1 MLFLY
6 IALCILLFEAVIS
19 FLGMLLGWIY
29 NMFNNHKQR
38 LNILSSEFVDLKHQQ
53 KGISKQEEFAKYS
66 KVQRKLNKIEM
77 EMKKLK
83 SNKSTFIMT
92 WKLKASIGLYV
103 LYVACIFSLMLFK
116 RYEPV
121 VNISNI
127 WMPKEVKSILSY
139 PTTKSNVIGL
149 PIWILICRQFSRAF
163 LH

>member
-6 IALCILLFEAVIS
+6 IAVCILLFEACIS
-19 FLGMLLGWIY
+19 LLGALLDWTY
-29 NMFNNHKQR
+29 NMFSNHKQR
-38 LNILSSEFVDLKHQQ
+38 LHTLSAEYLDLKHQQ
-53 KGISKQEEFAKYS
+53 KSISMQDEFAKYS
-66 KVQRKLNKIEM
+66 KIQRKLNKIEM

-83 SNKSTFIMT
+83 SDKNAFVMT

-103 LYVACIFSLMLFK
+103 LYVACIFGLVLFK

-127 WMPKEVKSILSY
+127 WMPKQVKSILSY
-139 PTTKSNVIGL
+139 PTNKSNVIGL
-149 PIWILICRQFSRAF
+149 PIWILICRQFSRAL